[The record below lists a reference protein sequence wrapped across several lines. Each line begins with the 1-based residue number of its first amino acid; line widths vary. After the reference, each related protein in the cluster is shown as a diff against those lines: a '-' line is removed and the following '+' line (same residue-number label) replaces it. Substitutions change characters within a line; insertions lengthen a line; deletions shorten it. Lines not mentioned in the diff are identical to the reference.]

1 MCYGLEN
8 LSMGGGRT
16 PQDLS
21 RARKIELVLSDL
33 TALFNKVPQTRQDFT
48 ELGTKTKETLRYML
62 RQITAVSA
70 YMEKENLI
78 IAHNEL
84 RSGRYI
90 HKDLADL
97 KQWLELLIGL
107 KDDKLKAEIKAHYS
121 DKYLDPICRARE
133 RLAEILKQS

>member
-1 MCYGLEN
+1 
-8 LSMGGGRT
+8 MGGGRT
-16 PQDLS
+16 RQELS

-33 TALFNKVPQTRQDFT
+33 NALFNKVPQTRHDLIK
-48 ELGTKTKETLRYML
+48 LGTKTKETLEYML
-62 RQITAVSA
+62 RQTTAILA

-78 IAHNEL
+78 IVHNEY

-90 HKDLADL
+90 HEDLAAL

-107 KDDKLKAEIKAHYS
+107 KDDKLRAEIISHYP

-133 RLAEILKQS
+133 RLAEVLKQS